1 MRLANILVALA
12 AGVSLVAG
20 CQTIKNPTK
29 DWTAQ
34 RFYNEA
40 QIALADG
47 NYSVAI
53 ERFGQLEAR
62 YPYGRYAEQAQVE
75 IAYAYY
81 KNDEPELAIQAA
93 DRFVRLH
100 PTHPHAAYAYYLKGL
115 IHMREQGGLTSFF
128 KARKTDSWDR
138 DPKSAQE
145 GYQAFRELV
154 QRFPKSVYARDA
166 ELRMA
171 YLHNSLANYETGVA
185 RYYLQHEA
193 YVAAVNRC
201 KYVIENYQKAPAVED
216 ALGLLAQTYDHM
228 GLMELKQDTLRVLAA
243 NFPASRYLTQ
253 TDSASKDKKKKKKAK
268 RKKRPGD

>member
-1 MRLANILVALA
+1 MRLASGLVALA

-20 CQTIKNPTK
+20 CQAIKNPTR

-40 QIALADG
+40 QTALTDG

-62 YPYGRYAEQAQVE
+62 YPYGRYAEQAQIE
-75 IAYAYY
+75 LPYAHH
-81 KNDEPELAIQAA
+81 KNSEPELALQAA

-100 PTHPHAAYAYYLKGL
+100 PTHPNAAYAYYLKGL
-115 IHMREQGGLTSFF
+115 IHMSEERGLTSFF
-128 KARKTDSWDR
+128 KARSTDVWDR
-138 DPKSAQE
+138 NPKSAQE
-145 GYQAFRELV
+145 AYQAFREV
-154 QRFPKSVYARDA
+154 VERFPKSVYARDA

-185 RYYLQHEA
+185 RFYLQQEA

-201 KYVIENYQKAPAVED
+201 KYVIENYQNAPAVED
-216 ALGLLAQTYDHM
+216 ALGLLAQAYDRM
-228 GLMELKQDTLRVLAA
+228 GLIDLKRDTLRVLAA
-243 NFPASRYLTQ
+243 NFPHSRYL
-253 TDSASKDKKKKKKAK
+253 ASPDGASDRK
-268 RKKRPGD
+268 RKKTKGKRPAGD

>member
-1 MRLANILVALA
+1 MRLASSLVAFA
-12 AGVSLVAG
+12 AGVGLVAG
-20 CQTIKNPTK
+20 CQAIKNPTK

-47 NYSVAI
+47 DYSVAI

-75 IAYAYY
+75 IAYAYF

-115 IHMREQGGLTSFF
+115 IHMREEGGLTSLF
-128 KARKTDSWDR
+128 KARKTDVWDR

-145 GYQAFRELV
+145 AYQAFRELV
-154 QRFPKSVYARDA
+154 QRFPKSVYTPDA

-185 RYYLQHEA
+185 RFYLQREA

-201 KYVIENYQKAPAVED
+201 KYVIENYQHSPAVEE

-228 GLMELKQDTLRVLAA
+228 GLIELKHDTLRVLAA
-243 NFPASRYLTQ
+243 NFPASKYLAQ
-253 TDSASKDKKKKKKAK
+253 TDSGSARKQK
-268 RKKRPGD
+268 RKKTKKRAGD